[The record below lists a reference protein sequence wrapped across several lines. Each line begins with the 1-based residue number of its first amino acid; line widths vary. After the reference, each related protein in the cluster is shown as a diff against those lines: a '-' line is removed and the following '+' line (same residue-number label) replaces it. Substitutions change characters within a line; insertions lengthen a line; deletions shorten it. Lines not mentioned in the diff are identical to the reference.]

1 MTENA
6 FCSDRDTAR
15 LKKMPSRLRQSL
27 SLHTTTT
34 LQRNIKLFEKI
45 EPGLLE
51 LSLGQSGPREV
62 RRKRACVTG
71 V

>member
-6 FCSDRDTAR
+6 VCSDRETAR
-15 LKKMPSRLRQSL
+15 LKKMPSRLCQSF
-27 SLHTTTT
+27 SFDTTTA

-51 LSLGQSGPREV
+51 LSLGQSGPREI
-62 RRKRACVTG
+62 RRKRAG
-71 V
+71 VDGM